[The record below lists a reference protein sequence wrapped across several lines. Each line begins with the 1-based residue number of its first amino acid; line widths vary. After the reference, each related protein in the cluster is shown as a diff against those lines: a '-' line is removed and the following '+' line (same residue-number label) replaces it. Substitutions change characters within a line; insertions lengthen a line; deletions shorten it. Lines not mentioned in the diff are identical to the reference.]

1 MPDEPTALAMPTAP
15 MEGPKGGISGRR
27 AASGRLGRYVM
38 GTTVTMIYVFLL
50 APILIIVFTSF
61 NPTTSNTFPPTGF
74 SLRWYSE
81 FLDNRSFVDAFKFS
95 LWLGVIAAVGATVVG
110 FMSAYGIVRLLGK
123 RRETGQSLALLPIM
137 VPNILISISL
147 LLALT
152 VVPFPE
158 LGGLIFGH
166 IMICLPFTIA
176 GIIASLEGVDEQLEL
191 AAMTLG
197 ASRFRTMIEVV
208 IPLTA
213 PGLLSAL
220 IFAFIVSFGDVY
232 ISLFLSGPGR
242 TTLPIEIFSY
252 MQWESTPVVAAI
264 TTVQILLIV
273 ALGLIVERL
282 VGLRKMMR
290 V

>member
-1 MPDEPTALAMPTAP
+1 
-15 MEGPKGGISGRR
+15 
-27 AASGRLGRYVM
+27 
-38 GTTVTMIYVFLL
+38 
-50 APILIIVFTSF
+50 
-61 NPTTSNTFPPTGF
+61 
-74 SLRWYSE
+74 
-81 FLDNRSFVDAFKFS
+81 
-95 LWLGVIAAVGATVVG
+95 
-110 FMSAYGIVRLLGK
+110 
-123 RRETGQSLALLPIM
+123 
-137 VPNILISISL
+137 
-147 LLALT
+147 
-152 VVPFPE
+152 
-158 LGGLIFGH
+158 
-166 IMICLPFTIA
+166 
-176 GIIASLEGVDEQLEL
+176 
-191 AAMTLG
+191 MTE
-197 ASRFRTMIEVV
+197 AQERTMIEVV

>member
-1 MPDEPTALAMPTAP
+1 MPHDHPEPAAAVTAT
-15 MEGPKGGISGRR
+15 SRRRTTGRV
-27 AASGRLGRYVM
+27 GRYVL
-38 GTTVTMIYVFLL
+38 GTTVTAIYVFLL
-50 APILIIVFTSF
+50 TPILIIVFTSF

-74 SLRWYSE
+74 SLRWYGE
-81 FLDNRSFVDAFKFS
+81 FLENSSFTDAFEFS
-95 LWLGVIAAVGATVVG
+95 LWLGAIAAVLATVVG
-110 FMSAYGIVRLLGK
+110 FMSAYGIVRFLGR
-123 RRETGQSLALLPIM
+123 RREMGQSLALLPIM
-137 VPNILISISL
+137 IPHILISISL

-152 VVPFPE
+152 LVPIPE
-158 LGGLIFGH
+158 ISGLIMGH
-166 IMICLPFTIA
+166 VVICLPFTIA

-197 ASRFRTMIEVV
+197 ASRLRTMVEVV
-208 IPLTA
+208 IPLIA

-232 ISLFLSGPGR
+232 IALFLSGPGR

-252 MQWESTPVVAAI
+252 MQWESTPIVAAI

-273 ALGLIVERL
+273 VLGLIVERL

>member
-1 MPDEPTALAMPTAP
+1 MPHDHPEPAAAVTATPRRRTT
-15 MEGPKGGISGRR
+15 GRV
-27 AASGRLGRYVM
+27 GRYVL
-38 GTTVTMIYVFLL
+38 GATVTAIYVFLL
-50 APILIIVFTSF
+50 TPILIIVFTSF

-74 SLRWYSE
+74 SLRWYGE
-81 FLDNRSFVDAFKFS
+81 FIENSSFTDAFEFS
-95 LWLGVIAAVGATVVG
+95 LWLGAVAAVLATVVG
-110 FMSAYGIVRLLGK
+110 FMSAYGIVRFLGR
-123 RRETGQSLALLPIM
+123 RREMGQSLALLPIM
-137 VPNILISISL
+137 IPHILISISL

-152 VVPFPE
+152 LVPIPE
-158 LGGLIFGH
+158 ISGLIMGH
-166 IMICLPFTIA
+166 VVICLPFTIA

-197 ASRFRTMIEVV
+197 ASRLRTMIEVV
-208 IPLTA
+208 IPLIA

-232 ISLFLSGPGR
+232 IALFLSGPGR

-252 MQWESTPVVAAI
+252 MQWESTPIVAAI

-273 ALGLIVERL
+273 VLGLIVERL